1 MKSVHVS
8 RVLPVSAAQVYEFA
22 SDPANLHLW
31 AGGLASAPVRVE
43 NGVVV
48 VESPMGEVRVRFV
61 APNDFGV
68 LDHDV
73 QLPDGTVVTN
83 PMRVFAHPEGSE
95 VVFTVRQLGMTDEEF
110 AADCAAVASD
120 LERLEK
126 MF

>member
-8 RVLPVSAAQVYEFA
+8 RVLRVSAAEVYSFA

-43 NGVVV
+43 DGVVV

-61 APNDFGV
+61 ARNDFGV

-73 QLPDGTVVTN
+73 ELPNGTVVTN
-83 PMRVFAHPEGSE
+83 PMRVFAHPEGAE
-95 VVFTVRQLGMTDEEF
+95 VVFTVRQLGMSESEF
-110 AADCAAVASD
+110 AADCAAVAAD

>member
-1 MKSVHVS
+1 MKSVYVS
-8 RVLPVSAAQVYEFA
+8 RVLRVPAANVYSFA
-22 SDPANLHLW
+22 SDPMNLHLW

-43 NGVVV
+43 DGVVIV
-48 VESPMGEVRVRFV
+48 TSPMGEVRVRFV
-61 APNDFGV
+61 PANSFGV

-73 QLPDGTVVTN
+73 ELPDGSVVTN
-83 PMRVFAHPEGSE
+83 PMRVMAHPEGSE
-95 VVFTVRQLGMTDEEF
+95 VVFTVRQLGLTDAEF